1 MPFALFVA
9 LAGSAAA
16 QPAPRRRIGGTDAKS
31 CEHAR
36 KKIAR
41 EQRTAAEVADTL
53 AKARRARETCV
64 SRSACARYDEAIR
77 DTERR
82 QARQAT
88 RLAPLRAGSR
98 GRVRPLTQLSMIA
111 ATSSPTIAS
120 ATSTRYTNAM
130 IDERSRPA
138 HQRPP

>member
-1 MPFALFVA
+1 MPARVLNARRSLRHACAFALFVA
-9 LAGSAAA
+9 LAGSVAAQSAPAAGQAAA
-16 QPAPRRRIGGTDAKS
+16 SAKS

-53 AKARRARETCV
+53 AKSRRARETCV

-88 RLAPLRAGSR
+88 RLARYEQE
-98 GRVRPLTQLSMIA
+98 VA
-111 ATSSPTIAS
+111 AACAP
-120 ATSTRYTNAM
+120 
-130 IDERSRPA
+130 
-138 HQRPP
+138 

>member
-1 MPFALFVA
+1 MRGACVFALVVA

-16 QPAPRRRIGGTDAKS
+16 QPAPAAGPADASAKS

-41 EQRTAAEVADTL
+41 EQRTAAEAADTL
-53 AKARRARETCV
+53 AKARHARETCV

-88 RLAPLRAGSR
+88 RLARYEQE
-98 GRVRPLTQLSMIA
+98 VA
-111 ATSSPTIAS
+111 AAC
-120 ATSTRYTNAM
+120 AR
-130 IDERSRPA
+130 
-138 HQRPP
+138 